1 MKTEHI
7 ANSGLA
13 AIDFLQQV
21 LRQALE
27 SVSPANCLPPLLPEL
42 TTAASIVVVGAG
54 KAAAAM
60 AQVVEQ
66 HYPGRCRGVVVTR
79 YGHAVT
85 TRTIRVLQAAHPVP
99 DQASVDAAQQLLA
112 EVQGLTPN
120 DVVIGLW
127 SGGGSALLSLPATG
141 LDLLDKQQIQRQ
153 LLASGAGIAEINT
166 VRRFCSAI
174 KSGHLAQACQ
184 PAQLYSFVLSD
195 VPGDNPALVASGPMY
210 PEVITKAAVSAI
222 LQRYQISL
230 SPAAERWFANCPAC
244 KPQHGD
250 VLSGQLKTV
259 LIAKAQTALQA
270 AAAWARARG
279 VNSYILGDDIEGEAQ
294 SLAQMHAAL
303 IRQIVRYQQPF
314 SAPCLILS
322 GGEASVRH
330 HGQGRGGRNS
340 EFMLALQLAL
350 KGAAH
355 VYALAV
361 DTDGIDGSGDNAGAW
376 FSPACW
382 QRASQAGLD
391 ARTHLDRHTSYDY
404 FAQLG
409 NLLVTGPT
417 LTNVNDF
424 RAILIWPAGD
434 NPDR

>member
-1 MKTEHI
+1 M
-7 ANSGLA
+7 
-13 AIDFLQQV
+13 
-21 LRQALE
+21 
-27 SVSPANCLPPLLPEL
+27 
-42 TTAASIVVVGAG
+42 GAG

-66 HYPGRCRGVVVTR
+66 HYPERCRGVVVTR
-79 YGHAVT
+79 YGHAVA
-85 TRTIRVLQAAHPVP
+85 TRTIRVLQAAHPLP
-99 DQASVDAAQQLLA
+99 DQASLDAAKQLLA

-127 SGGGSALLSLPATG
+127 SGGGSALLSLPARG
-141 LDLLDKQQIQRQ
+141 LDLFDKQQIQRQ
-153 LLASGAGIAEINT
+153 LLASGAGISEINT

-174 KSGHLAQACQ
+174 KGGQLAQACQ

-210 PEVITKAAVSAI
+210 PEAVNKATVSAI
-222 LQRYQISL
+222 FRRYQIDL
-230 SPAAERWFANCPAC
+230 SPAAERWFTDCPWVRPENYDAM
-244 KPQHGD
+244 P
-250 VLSGQLKTV
+250 GQLKTV
-259 LIAKAQTALQA
+259 LIANAQTALRA
-270 AAAWARARG
+270 AADWAREMG

-303 IRQIVRYQQPF
+303 IRQILRYQQPF

-330 HGQGRGGRNS
+330 DGQGRGGRNS

-350 KGAAH
+350 KGTAH

-376 FSPACW
+376 FSPDCW
-382 QRASQAGLD
+382 QRAYQAGLD
-391 ARTHLDRHTSYDY
+391 ARTYLDQHNSYDY

-424 RAILIWPAGD
+424 RAILIWPADD